1 MDRLKGKRALITD
14 GTSGIGLE
22 TAHQSLK
29 EGARQNPGD
38 SGSGA
43 QRSRRR
49 RTDYCVR
56 RERRIGAEGSC
67 GDTAAGVRPFLCEQ
81 RERAVLPDSGA
92 AAGVRESGFHCDQRL
107 SERAHRHA
115 EHERLRSYQGG
126 DLITH
131 PHALRRT
138 DLAWYL
144 VNAVSPGPIS
154 TLVWQAG
161 LAGSQVPAG
170 RFGTPSEIAQA
181 VVFLASDES
190 AFTVGS
196 ELLVDG
202 GMSL

>member
-1 MDRLKGKRALITD
+1 
-14 GTSGIGLE
+14 
-22 TAHQSLK
+22 
-29 EGARQNPGD
+29 
-38 SGSGA
+38 
-43 QRSRRR
+43 
-49 RTDYCVR
+49 
-56 RERRIGAEGSC
+56 
-67 GDTAAGVRPFLCEQ
+67 
-81 RERAVLPDSGA
+81 
-92 AAGVRESGFHCDQRL
+92 
-107 SERAHRHA
+107 
-115 EHERLRSYQGG
+115 
-126 DLITH
+126 
-131 PHALRRT
+131 
-138 DLAWYL
+138 